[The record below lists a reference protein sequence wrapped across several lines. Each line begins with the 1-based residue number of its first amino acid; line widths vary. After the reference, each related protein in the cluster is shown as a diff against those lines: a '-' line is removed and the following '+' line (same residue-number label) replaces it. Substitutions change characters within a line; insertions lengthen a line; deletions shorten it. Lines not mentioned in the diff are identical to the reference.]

1 MNVDL
6 EVSAMKSLLKK
17 NSKTIHE
24 PCTFK
29 GFSYYVVV
37 DDERIVVAIDRR
49 IFYILDR

>member
-1 MNVDL
+1 MDL
-6 EVSAMKSLLKK
+6 EVSAMKSFLKK
-17 NSKTIHE
+17 DSKTIYE

-29 GFSYYVVV
+29 GFSYYVV